1 MPPSPATL
9 EHPGQREPD
18 QVLEALEV
26 DPGQGLNREEARRRR
41 RRYGPNQLRE
51 VEQEGVWTIL
61 LRQFQSLIMLVLA
74 LAAGLSFLFGKW
86 IDGMAIAAAM
96 VINAG
101 IGFFTELKA
110 LRSME
115 ALQEMDIPF
124 ATVRREGEQQEV
136 EALELVPGDVVL
148 VEAGDVLAA
157 DLRILEANNLQ
168 VDESAL
174 TGESVPVKKRRKEVE
189 EGTPLAETASML
201 FKGTAVTE
209 GSGAGVVV
217 ATGMDTEL
225 GGVTSLVQ
233 EAESEED
240 PLSLQLDH
248 LASRL
253 VKAIVAVALV
263 AGGAGIVA
271 GKELFFM
278 METAVAL
285 FVAAVP
291 EGLPIVATLALAR
304 GMHRMAHRNALVRRL
319 SAVQTL
325 GSTNVI
331 LTDKTGT
338 LTENRMT
345 VARFAL
351 PDGDVEVRREEG
363 SEAVRFLRDGDAAD
377 PASDPGLAEAL
388 RVGILC
394 NNASLARNGDRDE
407 ATGDPSEVALLAVGA
422 GAGLHRD
429 ELLEEME
436 EVREVAF
443 QPETRMMATFHHR
456 DGRVYQAVKGA
467 PDAVLEVS
475 TSLFQEEE
483 SRPGGG
489 SGPETAFRSLEPE
502 EKEAWKDRNLEMA
515 SMGLRV
521 MALAFR
527 DLGPVE
533 AGAVEEGVTGA
544 GGAVHGENGDEGGG
558 EDDGDDP
565 YRDLTFLGL
574 VGLRDPIRQGIGDAV
589 ALARDAG
596 VRVVMV
602 TGDQQETALAIGR
615 ELELATKEEEGWA
628 GTEIPDL
635 EAGGLAPAT
644 REALLKEGVFYRV
657 SPEEKLR
664 LIALHQDAGSIV
676 GMTGDG
682 VNDAPALKKAD
693 IGIAMGERGEPV
705 AEDAADIVLQDDRFA
720 TINVAMEHGRIIFG
734 NIRNFVTYMISGNI
748 GEILMVLL
756 AAVAGAPLPLLPLQ
770 ILYINAV
777 NDIFPALAL
786 GVGPGSGEEMKKPP
800 RDPGEPIMTRAHW
813 WSMIFW
819 GAFIG
824 LPLLG
829 GFALSL
835 TVLDMSQE
843 EAVTVA
849 FLSVSLA
856 RLWHVLN
863 MREVGSSFLA
873 NQVTRN
879 PFVWGALALCIA
891 LLALAV
897 FLPPLASVLDVV
909 RPSATGWLLIVGQSL
924 VPLFLGQA
932 AKGFRWF

>member
-18 QVLEALEV
+18 QVLDALEV

-41 RRYGPNQLRE
+41 QRYGPNRLRE
-51 VEQEGVWTIL
+51 VEQEGIWTIL

-74 LAAGLSFLFGKW
+74 LAAGLSLLFGKW

-101 IGFFTELKA
+101 IGFVTELKA

-174 TGESVPVKKRRKEVE
+174 TGESVPVKKRREGVE

-201 FKGTAVTE
+201 FKGTAVTG

-240 PLSLQLDH
+240 PLSLQLDR

-304 GMHRMAHRNALVRRL
+304 GMHRMARRNALVRRL

-351 PDGDVEVRREEG
+351 PNGDVEVRRQEE
-363 SEAVRFLRDGDAAD
+363 SEAVRFLRDGDAVD
-377 PASDPGLAEAL
+377 PDSDPGLARAL

-394 NNASLARNGDRDE
+394 NNASLARDGDRDE
-407 ATGDPSEVALLAVGA
+407 ATGDPSEVALLAAGA
-422 GAGLHRD
+422 GAGLHRG
-429 ELLEEME
+429 ELLKEME
-436 EVREVAF
+436 EIREVAF
-443 QPETRMMATFHHR
+443 QPETRMMATFHR
-456 DGRVYQAVKGA
+456 RGDRVFQAVKGA

-475 TSLFQEEE
+475 TSLFQDAD
-483 SRPGGG
+483 
-489 SGPETAFRSLEPE
+489 SGPEAASRPFESE
-502 EKEAWKDRNLEMA
+502 EKKSWKDRNLEMA
-515 SMGLRV
+515 SRGLRV

-527 DLGPVE
+527 DLGPEE
-533 AGAVEEGVTGA
+533 ADAVGGEGTGA
-544 GGAVHGENGDEGGG
+544 DPAAGEENGDEGGG
-558 EDDGDDP
+558 ENHGDDP

-574 VGLRDPIRQGIGDAV
+574 VGLRDPVREGIGDALTV
-589 ALARDAG
+589 ARDAG

-635 EAGGLAPAT
+635 EAGELDPSN
-644 REALLKEGVFYRV
+644 REALLAEGVFYRV

-786 GVGPGSGEEMKKPP
+786 GVGPGSGEEMRKPP

-813 WSMIFW
+813 WSMIVW

-909 RPSATGWLLIVGQSL
+909 PPSPAGWLLIVGQSF
-924 VPLFLGQA
+924 VPLLLGQA
-932 AKGFRWF
+932 AKGLRWF